1 MSSLFKKNHASPEGI
16 SHIREG
22 RDNLTLYSGAALE
35 GVRRACQVAAL
46 VLQRTCEA
54 VTPGMSTLD
63 LDRLAGEFIREA
75 GGKSADLGYQGFPRE
90 ICISLNDVVVHGIGR
105 ADVIIQPGDL
115 VSLDVTVQ
123 YGGYIGDNART
134 LIAGGVED
142 AEKQR
147 LIDTTRA
154 SLDAG
159 IAAARGGGRVGDI
172 GEAVESVVRKAGY
185 SVVRDMVGHGCG
197 KTMHEA
203 PQVPNYRTG
212 GTPKLYPGMVLAIE
226 RMVNAGSWRI
236 KIDRGDGWTVRT
248 LDGSLSAH
256 FEHQILIT
264 EHEAEVL
271 TWPKNA

>member
-1 MSSLFKKNHASPEGI
+1 MVEGI

-22 RDNLTLYSGAALE
+22 HDNLTIYSGPALE
-35 GVRRACQVAAL
+35 GVRRACEVAAE

-63 LDRLAGEFIREA
+63 LDRLAGEFIHDA
-75 GGKSADLGYQGFPRE
+75 GGKSADLGYEGFPRQ

-115 VSLDVTVQ
+115 VSLDVTVSYQ
-123 YGGYIGDNART
+123 GYIGDNARS
-134 LIAGGVED
+134 LIAGGVQ
-142 AEKQR
+142 APEKQR

-159 IAAARGGGRVGDI
+159 IAAARAGARVGDI
-172 GEAVESVVRKAGY
+172 GAAVENVVKAAGY

-197 KTMHEA
+197 RTMHED
-203 PQVPNYRTG
+203 PQVPNFRCG
-212 GTPKLYPGMVLAIE
+212 GTPKLHPGMVLAIE
-226 RMVNAGSWRI
+226 PMVNAGTWRV

-248 LDGSLSAH
+248 MDGSLSAH
-256 FEHQILIT
+256 FEHQIVIT
-264 EHEAEVL
+264 ENDPEIL
-271 TWPKNA
+271 TWPKIASK